1 MTDHMED
8 VTEQESEFDVNSLV
22 KRHKKYIK
30 NVEKSISNSRNE
42 VAKALAKLNQE
53 KEPEVALRLKTQL
66 KQLIS
71 IETLYLNLTLLILV
85 PAD

>member
-1 MTDHMED
+1 MRVNKLTNKIMTDHMED

-42 VAKALAKLNQE
+42 VAKALAKLN
-53 KEPEVALRLKTQL
+53 
-66 KQLIS
+66 
-71 IETLYLNLTLLILV
+71 
-85 PAD
+85 